1 MRSRRLL
8 FVVVLG
14 ALLVGALAAGKASS
28 TSTSGSR
35 APATVAP
42 NAAVLTD
49 SSSAWFCPGL
59 PPVLPHAAGRVT
71 FANIGTVAADV
82 VVTDLSDQGR
92 ATHVALTVAA
102 NTVVTK
108 PRDQLGAPGALTVE
122 TFGGRIVVEEG
133 IEGPG
138 AVETTPCAT
147 QSAPHWY
154 FAAGTTPRGVQQWLV
169 IDNPYAS
176 DAKVDVTLRTSSGL
190 RKPEALQSLD
200 VARRSREVVAIHDTA
215 VRQDRVAVEV
225 DVEVGAVIASQTIVY
240 TGDAGTPGV
249 ASALGSPVSG
259 PEWTFAG
266 AVGQPGST
274 AVVAIA
280 NVGDDSSQVDV
291 QATAD
296 SSKRTLNPV
305 TLTVAQ
311 DDVVWV
317 QLGHCNASSGSVGQL
332 AKACIS
338 VPDGVAYSLDI
349 RSEQSIPIVAQTLT
363 HFDDAPDV
371 VGLVTT
377 PGAVQPARAWAF
389 ARSGVGSERNTTLSF
404 FNPGAAPAVV
414 AIAFVHEGVVGHPS
428 TVQRLTVA
436 PGRGL
441 TVSVVGGRKP
451 PTREAAL
458 LIDATQ
464 PVFVSRLIVAADEAS
479 SSLGV
484 VVG

>member
-1 MRSRRLL
+1 LL

-14 ALLVGALAAGKASS
+14 ALLVGALAAGRASNPS
-28 TSTSGSR
+28 PAA
-35 APATVAP
+35 APAAASVAA
-42 NAAVLTD
+42 NAAVLTG
-49 SSSAWFCPGL
+49 SSPAWFCPGL

-71 FANIGTVAADV
+71 FANIGNVAADV
-82 VVTDLSDQGR
+82 VVTDLTDAGR
-92 ATHVALTVAA
+92 TTHVPLTVAA

-108 PRDQLGAPGALTVE
+108 PRDQLGGPGALTVE
-122 TFGGRIVVEEG
+122 TFGGRIAVEEG

-176 DAKVDVTLRTSSGL
+176 DAKVDVTLRTSSGV

-225 DVEVGAVIASQTIVY
+225 DVEVGAVVASQAIVY
-240 TGDAGTPGV
+240 TSDAGTPGV
-249 ASALGSPVSG
+249 ALGLGSPVSG
-259 PEWTFAG
+259 PDWTFAG
-266 AVGQPGST
+266 AIGHAGST

-280 NVGDDSSQVDV
+280 NVGDDSAQVDV
-291 QATAD
+291 QATAN
-296 SSKRTLNPV
+296 STKRTLNPV
-305 TLTVAQ
+305 TLSVAQ

-317 QLGHCNASSGSVGQL
+317 QLGHCTPGSVGVGKPAQ
-332 AKACIS
+332 ACIS
-338 VPDGVAYSLDI
+338 VPDDVAYSLDI
-349 RSEQSIPIVAQTLT
+349 RSEQDVPVVAQTLT
-363 HFDDAPDV
+363 HFDDSPSV
-371 VGLVTT
+371 VGVVTAL
-377 PGAVQPARAWAF
+377 GGLQPARSWVF
-389 ARSGVGSERNTTLSF
+389 ARSGVGAERSTTLSF
-404 FNPGAAPAVV
+404 FNPGAAPAAV
-414 AIAFVHEGVVGHPS
+414 AIAYVHEGVVGHPR
-428 TVQRLTVA
+428 TVQKLTVP
-436 PGRGL
+436 PGRGI

-458 LIDATQ
+458 LIDAGQ
-464 PVFVSRLIVAADEAS
+464 PVYVERLIVATDEAS

-484 VVG
+484 VLG